1 MFDYTVFIGR
11 FQPFHVG
18 HLRIMRE
25 ALGLSRRLI
34 LLVGSANR
42 ARDIR
47 NPWTYQERCDMIN
60 SCLTLA
66 EKSRIF
72 YAQLP
77 DYLYQDGAW
86 VENVQ
91 KIVYNVIDQSWER
104 TDHNNYVKVALIG
117 HSKDSTSYYLKL
129 FPQWQSIKV
138 NDIEGLNSTDVRK
151 EFFHTKGV
159 KGDCA
164 VSHRVTEPVRL
175 WLNKWHKENKEIYD
189 DLTYEYNFVEKYK
202 EQWKTKKD
210 GGQVPYPV
218 IFQTTDAVVEQSGHI
233 LMIVRGDLPGKG
245 QLALPGGF
253 LEYDLTLQEN
263 MLKELR
269 EETQL
274 KVPEPVLIGSIV
286 NQHTFDAVHRST
298 RGRTITHSYHI
309 KLQDRPELPKVKGG
323 SDAKKAIWMPFAK
336 LDPKNIFEDHW
347 FQIQYFKK

>member
-11 FQPFHVG
+11 FQPFHNG
-18 HLRIMRE
+18 HLNILRE
-25 ALGLSRRLI
+25 ALTRSKRLI

-72 YAQLP
+72 YAPLP

-91 KIVYNVIDQSWER
+91 KIVYNVIEQSKENHSP
-104 TDHNNYVKVALIG
+104 TVALIG
-117 HSKDSTSYYLKL
+117 HSKDNTSYYLNL
-129 FPQWQSIKV
+129 FPQWRSIEIDDV
-138 NDIEGLNSTDVRK
+138 TGLNSTDIRNNL
-151 EFFHTKGV
+151 FDLQKGNPWEIEKFMPKSV
-159 KGDCA
+159 QAWLDNWRAIKGRADF
-164 VSHRVTEPVRL
+164 
-175 WLNKWHKENKEIYD
+175 LNLAD
-189 DLTYEYNFVEKYK
+189 EYNFVKNYK

-233 LMIVRGDLPGKG
+233 LMIVRGDSPGKG

>member
-11 FQPFHVG
+11 FQPIHNG
-18 HLRIMRE
+18 HLKILRE
-25 ALGLSRRLI
+25 ALTRSKRLI

-47 NPWTYQERCDMIN
+47 NPWTYHERCDMIN

-66 EKSRIF
+66 EKARIF
-72 YAQLP
+72 YAPLP

-91 KIVYNVIDQSWER
+91 KIVYNVIEHSKSSV
-104 TDHNNYVKVALIG
+104 NSSVALIG
-117 HSKDSTSYYLKL
+117 HSKDSTSYYLNL
-129 FPQWQSIKV
+129 FPQWNSI
-138 NDIEGLNSTDVRK
+138 DIEDETGLNSTDIRNSLFDLKNGNPWKMEKYMPVS
-151 EFFHTKGV
+151 V
-159 KGDCA
+159 QNWLDNWSA
-164 VSHRVTEPVRL
+164 VSERTIFLSLASEF
-175 WLNKWHKENKEIYD
+175 D
-189 DLTYEYNFVEKYK
+189 FVKNYK

-233 LMIVRGDLPGKG
+233 LMIIRGDSPGKG

-253 LEYDLTLQEN
+253 LEYDLTLREN

-286 NQHTFDAVHRST
+286 AEHTFDAVHRST
-298 RGRTITHSYHI
+298 RGRTITHSTYI

-323 SDAKKAIWMPFAK
+323 SDAKKAIWMPRAK

-347 FQIQYFKK
+347 FQIQFFAK

>member
-11 FQPFHVG
+11 FQPIHNG
-18 HLRIMRE
+18 HLKILRE
-25 ALGLSRRLI
+25 ALTCSKRLI

-72 YAQLP
+72 YAPLP

-91 KIVYNVIDQSWER
+91 KIVYNVVDQSKDSENP
-104 TDHNNYVKVALIG
+104 TVALIG
-117 HSKDSTSYYLKL
+117 HSKDSTSYYLNL
-129 FPQWQSIKV
+129 FPQWESI
-138 NDIEGLNSTDVRK
+138 DIEDETGLNSTDIRK
-151 EFFHTKGV
+151 IVFSNKVDYPALVSSGV
-159 KGDCA
+159 PIA
-164 VSHRVTEPVRL
+164 AAQNLIHWSLHQNEVY
-175 WLNKWHKENKEIYD
+175 N
-189 DLTYEYNFVEKYK
+189 DLVYEANFVKNYK

-233 LMIVRGDLPGKG
+233 LMIVRGDSPGKG

-253 LEYDLTLQEN
+253 LEYDLTLREN

-286 NQHTFDAVHRST
+286 AEHTFDAVHRST

-323 SDAKKAIWMPFAK
+323 SDAKKALWVPLAK
-336 LDPKNIFEDHW
+336 IRSENLFEDHA
-347 FQIQYFKK
+347 FQIKYFIK

>member
-11 FQPFHVG
+11 FQPFHNG
-18 HLRIMRE
+18 HLKILRE
-25 ALGLSRRLI
+25 ALTRSKRLI
-34 LLVGSANR
+34 LLVGSSNR

-72 YAQLP
+72 YAPLP

-91 KIVYNVIDQSWER
+91 KIVYNVIEHSKSSV
-104 TDHNNYVKVALIG
+104 NSSVALIG
-117 HSKDSTSYYLKL
+117 HSKDSTSYYLNL
-129 FPQWQSIKV
+129 FPQWESI
-138 NDIEGLNSTDVRK
+138 DIEDETGLNSTDIRK
-151 EFFHTKGV
+151 VLFGENFGSPVLASSGV
-159 KGDCA
+159 
-164 VSHRVTEPVRL
+164 PVGAAKYL
-175 WLNKWHKENKEIYD
+175 IDWSWKQKEAFNN
-189 DLTYEYNFVEKYK
+189 LVYEANFVKNYK

-233 LMIVRGDLPGKG
+233 LMIVRGDSPGKG

-253 LEYDLTLQEN
+253 LEYDLTLREN

-286 NQHTFDAVHRST
+286 AEHTFDAVHRST
-298 RGRTITHSYHI
+298 RGRTITHSTYI

-323 SDAKKAIWMPFAK
+323 SDAKKAIWMPRAK

-347 FQIQYFKK
+347 FQIQFFAK